1 MQKEKGISTLVGIVV
16 IIVIAVV
23 AFGGVFAYQYFTA
36 QTQPVVQTQQNQ
48 NIENKASII
57 EGISIEKPN
66 LVVKGQN
73 LSKVKIYFVPTGTGI
88 DPETASRIE
97 NAVKQSDNNGEQ
109 VWTYQYPQ
117 DLLVTNIFA
126 KGFDSKDNLIGK
138 VNIPLMTNDLFEA
151 LYGINTTDQT
161 AGWKTYTNAQ
171 YGFEMKYPTN
181 WVIYK
186 ENSEIGEHSVFLGPE
201 ANYVKNI
208 RTEESGCSVILAVF
222 NNSEKLSLSDWLAKN
237 DMWNQKPVKGIT
249 NIKINGA
256 EGIKYEGTDYGMG
269 GVTPIGFDSHVLFS
283 KNDKIIDILTLDK
296 CTDKINTDKINF
308 TFKFTK

>member
-1 MQKEKGISTLVGIVV
+1 MQNKYLKFLLIALIVAIVV
-16 IIVIAVV
+16 PQITLAAWWNPMSWGIWNRI
-23 AFGGVFAYQYFTA
+23 FHF
-36 QTQPVVQTQQNQ
+36 QQQ
-48 NIENKASII
+48 EQKQ
-57 EGISIEKPN
+57 EK
-66 LVVKGQN
+66 
-73 LSKVKIYFVPTGTGI
+73 
-88 DPETASRIE
+88 
-97 NAVKQSDNNGEQ
+97 
-109 VWTYQYPQ
+109 
-117 DLLVTNIFA
+117 
-126 KGFDSKDNLIGK
+126 LIGGDK
-138 VNIPLMTNDLFEA
+138 DAHGCLIAAGYTWCEVKNKCLRTFEEKCEA
-151 LYGINTTDQT
+151 DQT
-161 AGWKTYTNAQ
+161 AGWKTYTNTE
-171 YGFEMKYPTN
+171 YRFSIKYPIN

-201 ANYVKNI
+201 ANYVQNI

-296 CTDKINTDKINF
+296 CADKTNTNKINS